1 MPHMNIP
8 LPVLIHMSSAF
19 AALVLGGLLISRRLK
34 GDRMHRIAGW
44 TWVVLMLAVAI
55 SSLWIP
61 KFMHL
66 SWIHVFTAI
75 TLVSLPL
82 GVYRARTHQVQAH
95 RGTMVGLF
103 TGGLVIA
110 GLFTLLPGRVLGNA
124 LLRLLAG

>member
-1 MPHMNIP
+1 MT
-8 LPVLIHMSSAF
+8 LPVPLLIHISSAL
-19 AALVLGGLLISRRLK
+19 AALVLGALLISRRLK
-34 GDRMHRIAGW
+34 GDRVHRIAGW
-44 TWVVLMLAVAI
+44 TWVILMLAVAI

-66 SWIHVFTAI
+66 SWIHVFTLV

-110 GLFTLLPGRVLGNA
+110 GLFTLIPGRLLGNA
-124 LLRLLAG
+124 LLRLIS

>member
-1 MPHMNIP
+1 MT
-8 LPVLIHMSSAF
+8 LPVPLLIHISSAL
-19 AALVLGGLLISRRLK
+19 AALVLGALLISRRLK
-34 GDRMHRIAGW
+34 GDRVHRIAGW
-44 TWVVLMLAVAI
+44 TWVILMLAVAI

-66 SWIHVFTAI
+66 SWIHVFTLV

-82 GVYRARTHQVQAH
+82 GVYRARTHQVRAH

-110 GLFTLLPGRVLGNA
+110 GLFTLIPGRLLGNA
-124 LLRLLAG
+124 LLRLIS